1 MYWNL
6 QSTTPVASVH
16 LLSYFHSTFIV
27 PSNNVP
33 STFHSINFIIASAIN
48 PHISYLICS
57 NYLSTCW
64 SIQLIS
70 YYVNRD
76 YVFFVFPAIILD
88 NKQKRGCEKT
98 LLSFFT
104 APIYIKYFFNLHQL
118 AFVSVTFS
126 RTQPCIS
133 SCKKQFRKQ

>member
-1 MYWNL
+1 MDL
-6 QSTTPVASVH
+6 
-16 LLSYFHSTFIV
+16 IV
-27 PSNNVP
+27 
-33 STFHSINFIIASAIN
+33 N

-76 YVFFVFPAIILD
+76 YVFFIFPVIILD

-98 LLSFFT
+98 RLSFF
-104 APIYIKYFFNLHQL
+104 AALFYFIAMRSLRIAYIYFLYTLLKCDSKSIYYESPRKSCSIQHHCYPYILHRSMPVHPKEHHK
-118 AFVSVTFS
+118 AY
-126 RTQPCIS
+126 
-133 SCKKQFRKQ
+133 SCTHQKS